1 MLKKINTSE
10 DIKLFKKAIKK
21 EIKDVAK
28 YTEYNIGDHLAIEL
42 FNDGDDYICHIVGRP
57 NLQSCCGPDLRI
69 INKGSIVIEY
79 FMYGNGFALNKY
91 TSDYKLRKVAD
102 RIINEYNSELNQREN
117 LDGYVAPDINP
128 YKNLHINI
136 QELISDIKSY
146 IEEIPNCSKYYIFT
160 GDDKQVDNNGRIINY
175 LLKNNGLDDIFYSY
189 DILSIDGAAEELFN
203 DLFIKDDTVMKA
215 FKTFALAHNYVDVD
229 IKLKECGSVKLPIF
243 TMYKNIDIN
252 VK

>member
-1 MLKKINTSE
+1 MIKKINTTE

-42 FNDGDDYICHIVGRP
+42 FNDNNGGYICRRVVR
-57 NLQSCCGPDLRI
+57 PDLWHTCPREDRTR
-69 INKGSIVIEY
+69 NKDSIVIKY
-79 FMYGNGFALNKY
+79 FMYGNGFVLNKY

-136 QELISDIKSY
+136 KELISDIKYY
-146 IEEIPNCSKYYIFT
+146 IEEIANDSKYFICT
-160 GDDKQVDNNGRIINY
+160 GSRNNNGYIIDY
-175 LLKNNGLDDIFYSY
+175 LLTNNELNIFYNY

-203 DLFIKDDTVMKA
+203 DLFIKDDTIMKA
-215 FKTFALAHNYVDVD
+215 FKTFAEGYGYVDVD
-229 IKLKECGSVKLPIF
+229 IKLIEGGSVKFPQF
-243 TMYKNIDIN
+243 MMYKIDIN